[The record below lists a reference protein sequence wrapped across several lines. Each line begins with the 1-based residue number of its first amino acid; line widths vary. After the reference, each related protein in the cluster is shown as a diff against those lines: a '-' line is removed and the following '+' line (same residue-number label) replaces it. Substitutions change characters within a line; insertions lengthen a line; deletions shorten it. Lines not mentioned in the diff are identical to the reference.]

1 MAPITDVYE
10 SRAARD
16 AAIILRKDPVVYSRD
31 TDQQSTGLSPAEL
44 DAYRRDGFLM
54 MKNFLSGKETA
65 ALLKEVKR
73 MAADP
78 EIIKKEEAIQEPDS
92 DIVRSVFRVHE
103 LSPILSR
110 LSRDI
115 RLVNVAQQI
124 LGSETYIHQSRANL
138 KPGFGGKE
146 FYWHS
151 DFETWHVEDGMP
163 SMRAVSCSILLTD
176 NHEVNGPLMLIPGSH
191 MHFISCVGQTP
202 DDHYKESLR
211 KQQFGVPDPD
221 SLRFLAEK
229 GGGVRSMTGPAGS
242 IVFFDCNTMHGSNSN
257 ISPYPRSNLFF
268 VYNSVENALNSP
280 KFGLTPRPEF
290 IATRKDFSPIKP
302 VDPEYLRDVSKP
314 KRK

>member
-31 TDQQSTGLSPAEL
+31 ADEQSTGLSPAEL
-44 DAYRRDGFLM
+44 DAYKRDGFLM
-54 MKNFLSGKETA
+54 MKNFLSAKEIAT
-65 ALLKEVKR
+65 LLKEVKR
-73 MAADP
+73 MAVDP
-78 EIIKKEEAIQEPDS
+78 EIKKREEAILEPDS

-103 LSPILSR
+103 LSPMLSR

-191 MHFISCVGQTP
+191 MHFISCVGETP
-202 DDHYKESLR
+202 ENHYKESLR
-211 KQQFGVPDPD
+211 KQQYGVPDPD

-229 GGGVRSMTGPAGS
+229 GGGVRSMTGSAGS

-257 ISPYPRSNLFF
+257 ISPYPRSSLFF
-268 VYNSVENALNSP
+268 VYNSVKNALNSP
-280 KFGLTPRPEF
+280 KSGLIPRPEF
-290 IATRKDFSPIKP
+290 IATRKDCSPIKP
-302 VDPEYLRDVSKP
+302 VDPDYLRDVSKP